1 LAYHFSKLCLSH
13 KICAFLID
21 LNLKELSMFLVN
33 KQRVI
38 KLFFAITLAAQL
50 SACVPVVIGG
60 AAAGGAVAA
69 DRRTSGIFV
78 EDENIELKAVKYMET
93 TLGENAH
100 VNVTSY
106 NRNVLLT
113 GEVPNEAAK
122 TSAEAFVKSIQNV
135 RAITNEIAVGPKTS
149 ISSRSNDTYLTS
161 KVKTK
166 FVTENQFPA
175 NYVKIVT
182 ENSVVYLL
190 GIVNKT
196 EADAAVEI
204 ARNTDGVDKVVKV
217 FEYIN

>member
-1 LAYHFSKLCLSH
+1 
-13 KICAFLID
+13 
-21 LNLKELSMFLVN
+21 MFLMH

-38 KLFFAITLAAQL
+38 KLFFATLVVAQL
-50 SACVPVVIGG
+50 SACVPVIVGG

-69 DRRTSGIFV
+69 DRRTSGIYV
-78 EDENIELKAVKYMET
+78 EDENIELKAVKHMET
-93 TLGENAH
+93 TLGDQAH

-113 GEVPNEAAK
+113 GEVPSAAAK
-122 TSAEAFVKSIQNV
+122 ASAEAFVKSIENV

-149 ISSRSNDTYLTS
+149 IGSRSNDTYLTS

-175 NYVKIVT
+175 NIVKIVT

-196 EADAAVEI
+196 EADAAAEI
-204 ARNTDGVDKVVKV
+204 ARNTDGVEKVVKV

>member
-1 LAYHFSKLCLSH
+1 
-13 KICAFLID
+13 
-21 LNLKELSMFLVN
+21 MFLVN

-38 KLFFAITLAAQL
+38 RLFFATALSTMLVAQL
-50 SACVPVVIGG
+50 SACVPVIVGG

-78 EDENIELKAVKYMET
+78 EDENIELKAVKHMET

-135 RAITNEIAVGPKTS
+135 RAITNEIAVAPKTS

-161 KVKTK
+161 KIKTK

-175 NYVKIVT
+175 NLVKIVT

-196 EADAAVEI
+196 EADAAAEI
-204 ARNTDGVDKVVKV
+204 ARNTDGVNKVVKV
-217 FEYIN
+217 FEYMN

>member
-1 LAYHFSKLCLSH
+1 
-13 KICAFLID
+13 
-21 LNLKELSMFLVN
+21 MFLVN

-38 KLFFAITLAAQL
+38 RLFFATALSTMLVAQL
-50 SACVPVVIGG
+50 SACVPVIVGG

-78 EDENIELKAVKYMET
+78 EDENIELKAVKHMET

-135 RAITNEIAVGPKTS
+135 RAITNEIAVAPKTS

-217 FEYIN
+217 FEYMN

>member
-1 LAYHFSKLCLSH
+1 MNAIKINTPKIKILAKL
-13 KICAFLID
+13 I
-21 LNLKELSMFLVN
+21 
-33 KQRVI
+33 
-38 KLFFAITLAAQL
+38 LAAILACQVI
-50 SACVPVVIGG
+50 ACVPVIVGG

-69 DRRTSGIFV
+69 DRRTSGIYV

-113 GEVPNEAAK
+113 GEVPDDKARA
-122 TSAEAFVKSIQNV
+122 SADAFVKSITNV
-135 RAITNEIAVGPKTS
+135 RNITNEITVGPKTDL
-149 ISSRSNDTYLTS
+149 SSRSNDTFITS
-161 KVKTK
+161 KIKTK

-196 EADAAVEI
+196 EGDAAAAI
-204 ARNTDGVDKVVKV
+204 ASNTDGVSKVVKV
-217 FEYIN
+217 FEYMN